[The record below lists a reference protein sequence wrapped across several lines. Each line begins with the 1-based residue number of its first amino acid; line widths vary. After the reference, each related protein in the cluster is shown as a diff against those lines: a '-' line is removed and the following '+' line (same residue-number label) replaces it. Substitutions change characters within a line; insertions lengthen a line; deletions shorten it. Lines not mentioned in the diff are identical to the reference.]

1 MSVAVTTPAEAAFC
15 SIERTVGIVGE
26 RWTFL
31 ILREALI
38 NGVTKFADFE
48 DALGIAPNILTARLA
63 TLVSSGVLEK
73 QEYREAGARPRMN
86 YHPTEAGRQLRVV
99 LAALQQWGDDFVPPA
114 CGATMVRESTKTHRP
129 VRVGFVE
136 NPARLRSVD
145 EVDFVRT
152 ASYPVRG
159 ANAN

>member
-1 MSVAVTTPAEAAFC
+1 MSLALTTPAEAAFC

-63 TLVSSGVLEK
+63 TLVTSGVLEK
-73 QEYREAGARPRMN
+73 HEYREQGSRPRMS

-114 CGATMVRESTKTHRP
+114 CGPTMVRETKGTHRP

-136 NPARLRSVD
+136 NPAKLRGVD
-145 EVDFVRT
+145 DVDFVRT
-152 ASYPVRG
+152 AAYPVRS
-159 ANAN
+159 AD